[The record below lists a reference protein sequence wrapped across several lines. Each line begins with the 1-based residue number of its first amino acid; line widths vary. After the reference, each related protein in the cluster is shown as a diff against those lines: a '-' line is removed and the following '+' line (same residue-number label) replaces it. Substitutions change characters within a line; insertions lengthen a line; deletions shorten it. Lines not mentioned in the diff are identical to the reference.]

1 MVLLYIIV
9 YLIGCILAMI
19 GVVKIDCKDHD
30 ITVELLILDLMCAL
44 FSWGT
49 VVAVICD
56 SIPLDKVIFKRKN
69 ISE

>member
-30 ITVELLILDLMCAL
+30 ITVELLIRDLMCA
-44 FSWGT
+44 SWGT

>member
-19 GVVKIDCKDHD
+19 EVVKIDRKDHD